1 MAAPH
6 QASALASKNMKT
18 SEIKPNFGKTDH
30 LSSKSAAIQT
40 PFRLTSAAHFAGGSS
55 MFGQRHIDHNPGTH
69 YRSERVSA
77 VNGQYFFSTREGTLE
92 GPYFNRTDAER
103 EIAFYI
109 RRMKQANEII
119 ESRAF

>member
-1 MAAPH
+1 
-6 QASALASKNMKT
+6 
-18 SEIKPNFGKTDH
+18 
-30 LSSKSAAIQT
+30 
-40 PFRLTSAAHFAGGSS
+40 
-55 MFGQRHIDHNPGTH
+55 MFGQRKVDSSPSTH

-92 GPYFNRTDAER
+92 GPYFTRVDAER

-109 RRMKQANEII
+109 RRMRQASDII

>member
-1 MAAPH
+1 
-6 QASALASKNMKT
+6 
-18 SEIKPNFGKTDH
+18 
-30 LSSKSAAIQT
+30 
-40 PFRLTSAAHFAGGSS
+40 
-55 MFGQRHIDHNPGTH
+55 MFGQRTIDPAPSTH

-92 GPYFNRTDAER
+92 GPYFTRVDAER

-109 RRMKQANEII
+109 RRMRQASDII